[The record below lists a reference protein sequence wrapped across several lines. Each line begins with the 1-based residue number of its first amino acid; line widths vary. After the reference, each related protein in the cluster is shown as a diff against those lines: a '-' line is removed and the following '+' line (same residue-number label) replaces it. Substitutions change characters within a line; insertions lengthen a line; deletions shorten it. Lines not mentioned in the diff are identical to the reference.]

1 MSFRRAST
9 GATGTWF
16 VGLMS
21 GTSLDA
27 VDAVLVDLAEQGHH
41 HLLAHH
47 SLPIPDRLRANIARL
62 CQPGGVEA
70 DLIDQVGTADREMG
84 ELLADAVA
92 ALLTTAGIP
101 ADRIAAIGSHGQT
114 IRHRPPDGTTDHP
127 FTLQI
132 GDPNC
137 IAARTGI
144 TTVADFRR
152 RDIALGGQGAPLVPP
167 FHAAAFQHRD
177 IDRAIVNVGG
187 IANVTLLPTQG
198 EVSGFDV
205 GPGNCLLD
213 AWVKR
218 HLDRPYD
225 DAGAWGQAHSPDA
238 RLLRTLLQ
246 HPFFGRLPPKSTGR
260 EEFNLGW
267 LDARLRTL
275 PTLAPGVVQATLL
288 ALTSTTLT
296 QALEK
301 YPSVREVYLCG
312 GGARN
317 GALLADLSAR
327 LKPRTV
333 ATTAALGIDP
343 QWVEAAAFA
352 WLARETLL
360 GRPGNLPAVT
370 GASRP
375 TVLGAIYPA

>member
-1 MSFRRAST
+1 MSPGRAST
-9 GATGTWF
+9 GADGTHF
-16 VGLMS
+16 IGLMS

-27 VDAVLVDLAEQGHH
+27 VDAVLVDLNEHRH
-41 HLLAHH
+41 DVLAHH
-47 SLPIPDRLRANIARL
+47 SQPIPDNLRAAIARL
-62 CQPGGVEA
+62 CQPGDIEG
-70 DLIDQVGTADREMG
+70 DPIDQIGAVDREMG

-92 ALLTTAGIP
+92 ALLAIADIP
-101 ADRIAAIGSHGQT
+101 AARIAAIGSHGQT
-114 IRHRPPDGTTDHP
+114 IRHRPPDGATAHP

-167 FHAAAFQHRD
+167 FHAAAFRHPDR
-177 IDRAIVNVGG
+177 DRAVVNLGG
-187 IANVTLLPTQG
+187 IANVTLLPSRG
-198 EVSGFDV
+198 DVSGFDV

-225 DAGAWGQAHSPDA
+225 DGGAWASAFTPDA
-238 RLLRTLLQ
+238 SLLQTLQQ
-246 HPFFGRLPPKSTGR
+246 HPFFNREPPKSTGR
-260 EEFNLGW
+260 EDFNLSW
-267 LDARLRTL
+267 LDAQLRGFPAL
-275 PTLAPGVVQATLL
+275 EPGVVQATLL
-288 ALTSTTLT
+288 TLTSTTLT
-296 QALEK
+296 LALEK
-301 YPSVREVYLCG
+301 YSTIGEVYFCG

-317 GALLADLSAR
+317 QALLDDLSAR

-333 ATTAALGIDP
+333 ATTAALGLDP

-352 WLARETLL
+352 WLARETLH

-370 GASRP
+370 GASRAA
-375 TVLGAIYPA
+375 VLGAIYPA

>member
-1 MSFRRAST
+1 MSPRRAST
-9 GATGTWF
+9 GADGTHF
-16 VGLMS
+16 IGLMS

-27 VDAVLVDLAEQGHH
+27 VDAVLVDLNEHRH
-41 HLLAHH
+41 DVLAHH
-47 SLPIPDRLRANIARL
+47 SQPIPDDLRAAIARL
-62 CQPGGVEA
+62 CQPGDIEG
-70 DLIDQVGTADREMG
+70 DPIDQIGAVDREMG

-92 ALLTTAGIP
+92 ALLATAGMP

-114 IRHRPPDGTTDHP
+114 IRHRPPDGATAHP

-152 RDIALGGQGAPLVPP
+152 RDMVLGGQGAPLVPP
-167 FHAAAFQHRD
+167 FHAAAFRHPDR
-177 IDRAIVNVGG
+177 DRAVVNLGG
-187 IANVTLLPTQG
+187 IANVTLLPSRG

-225 DAGAWGQAHSPDA
+225 DGGAWATAFTPDA
-238 RLLRTLLQ
+238 SLLQTLQQ
-246 HPFFGRLPPKSTGR
+246 HPFFTREPPKSTGR
-260 EEFNLGW
+260 EDFNLGW
-267 LDARLRTL
+267 LDAQLQAF
-275 PTLAPGVVQATLL
+275 PTLEPGVVQATLL

-296 QALEK
+296 LALEN
-301 YPSVREVYLCG
+301 YSTFTEAYFCG

-317 GALLADLSAR
+317 QALLDDLSVR

-333 ATTAALGIDP
+333 ATTAALGVDP
-343 QWVEAAAFA
+343 QCVEATAFA
-352 WLARETLL
+352 WLARETLH

-370 GASRP
+370 GASRA

>member
-1 MSFRRAST
+1 
-9 GATGTWF
+9 
-16 VGLMS
+16 MS

-27 VDAVLVDLAEQGHH
+27 VDAVLVDLNDNGHAV
-41 HLLAHH
+41 LAHH
-47 SLPIPDRLRANIARL
+47 SQPIPDDLRAAIARL
-62 CQPGGVEA
+62 CQPGDIEG
-70 DLIDQVGTADREMG
+70 DPIDQIGSADREMG
-84 ELLADAVA
+84 ELLANAVA
-92 ALLTTAGIP
+92 ALLAVADIP
-101 ADRIAAIGSHGQT
+101 AARIVAIGSHGQT
-114 IRHRPPDGTTDHP
+114 IRHRPPDGATAHP

-152 RDIALGGQGAPLVPP
+152 RDIVLGGQGAPLVPP
-167 FHAAAFQHRD
+167 FHAAAFRHPDR
-177 IDRAIVNVGG
+177 DRAVVNLGG
-187 IANVTLLPTQG
+187 IANVTLLPSRG
-198 EVSGFDV
+198 DVSGFDV

-225 DAGAWGQAHSPDA
+225 DGVAWASAFTPDA
-238 RLLRTLLQ
+238 SLLQTLQQ
-246 HPFFGRLPPKSTGR
+246 HPFFKRAPPKSTGR

-267 LDARLRTL
+267 LDAQLRDF
-275 PTLAPGVVQATLL
+275 PALAPGVVQATLL

-296 QALEK
+296 LALEK
-301 YPSVREVYLCG
+301 YSAIGEVYFCG

-317 GALLADLSAR
+317 QALLDDLSVR

-333 ATTAALGIDP
+333 ATTAALGLDP

-352 WLARETLL
+352 WLARETLH

-370 GASRP
+370 GASRA

>member
-1 MSFRRAST
+1 MSPGRAST
-9 GATGTWF
+9 GADGTHF
-16 VGLMS
+16 IGLMS

-27 VDAVLVDLAEQGHH
+27 VDAVLVDLNEHRH
-41 HLLAHH
+41 DVLAHH
-47 SLPIPDRLRANIARL
+47 SQPIPDNLRAAIARL
-62 CQPGGVEA
+62 CQPGDIEG
-70 DLIDQVGTADREMG
+70 DPIDQIGAVDREMG
-84 ELLADAVA
+84 ELFADAVA
-92 ALLTTAGIP
+92 ALLAIADIP
-101 ADRIAAIGSHGQT
+101 AARIAAIGSHGQT
-114 IRHRPPDGTTDHP
+114 IRHRPPDGATAHP

-167 FHAAAFQHRD
+167 FHAAAFRHPDR
-177 IDRAIVNVGG
+177 DRAVVNLGG
-187 IANVTLLPTQG
+187 IANVTLLPAEG

-225 DAGAWGQAHSPDA
+225 DGGAWASAFTPDA
-238 RLLRTLLQ
+238 SLLQTLQQ
-246 HPFFGRLPPKSTGR
+246 HPFFNREPPKSTGR
-260 EEFNLGW
+260 EDFNLSW
-267 LDARLRTL
+267 LDAQLRGFPAL
-275 PTLAPGVVQATLL
+275 EPGVVQATLL
-288 ALTSTTLT
+288 TLTSTTLT
-296 QALEK
+296 LALEK
-301 YPSVREVYLCG
+301 YSTIGEVYFCG

-317 GALLADLSAR
+317 QALLDDLSAR

-333 ATTAALGIDP
+333 ATTAALGLDP

-352 WLARETLL
+352 WLARETLH

-370 GASRP
+370 GASRAA
-375 TVLGAIYPA
+375 VLGAIYPA

>member
-1 MSFRRAST
+1 MSHRRAST
-9 GATGTWF
+9 GAIGTCF

-27 VDAVLVDLAEQGHH
+27 VDAVLIDFTEHGHRV
-41 HLLAHH
+41 LAHH
-47 SLPIPDRLRANIARL
+47 SKPIPDHLRAALARL
-62 CQPGGVEA
+62 CRPGGIEG
-70 DLIDQVGTADREMG
+70 DPIDQVGTADREMG
-84 ELLADAVA
+84 ELLADAA
-92 ALLTTAGIP
+92 AGLLATAGMP

-114 IRHRPPDGTTDHP
+114 IRHRPPDGTTTLP

-152 RDIALGGQGAPLVPP
+152 RDIVLGGQGAPLVPP
-167 FHAAAFQHRD
+167 FHAAAFRHRD
-177 IDRAIVNVGG
+177 VDRAVVNVGG
-187 IANVTLLPTQG
+187 IANITLLPARGT
-198 EVSGFDV
+198 VSGFDV

-225 DAGAWGQAHSPDA
+225 DAGAWAQAHDPDA
-238 RLLRTLLQ
+238 KLLRILLQ
-246 HPFFGRLPPKSTGR
+246 HSFFHRLPPKSTGR

-267 LDARLRTL
+267 LDAQVQAFPALE
-275 PTLAPGVVQATLL
+275 PGVVQATLL

-296 QALEK
+296 RTLER
-301 YPSVREVYLCG
+301 YPTISEVYLCG

-317 GALLADLSAR
+317 SALLADLSAR
-327 LKPRTV
+327 LAPRLV

-352 WLARETLL
+352 WLARETLH

-370 GASRP
+370 GARRA

>member
-27 VDAVLVDLAEQGHH
+27 VDAVLIDWAEHRH
-41 HLLAHH
+41 EVVAHH
-47 SLPIPDRLRANIARL
+47 SEPIPDHLRAALARL
-62 CQPGGVEA
+62 CQPGGIEG
-70 DLIDQVGTADREMG
+70 DPIDQVGIADREMG

-101 ADRIAAIGSHGQT
+101 AGRIAAIGSHGQT
-114 IRHRPPDGTTDHP
+114 IRHRPPDGATTHP

-167 FHAAAFQHRD
+167 FHAAAFRHRD

-187 IANVTLLPTQG
+187 IANVTLLPARG

-218 HLDRPYD
+218 HLNRPYD
-225 DAGAWGQAHSPDA
+225 AAGAWAQAHSPDA
-238 RLLRTLLQ
+238 SLLRALLQ
-246 HPFFGRLPPKSTGR
+246 HPFFDRLPPKSTGR
-260 EEFNLGW
+260 EEFNPGW
-267 LDARLRTL
+267 LDARLRAFPAL
-275 PTLAPGVVQATLL
+275 EPGVVQATLL
-288 ALTSTTLT
+288 ALTSTVLT
-296 QALEK
+296 QALAK
-301 YPSVREVYLCG
+301 YPTVSEVYLCG

-317 GALLADLSAR
+317 SALLADLAAR
-327 LKPRTV
+327 LTPRTV

-352 WLARETLL
+352 WLARETLQ

-370 GASRP
+370 GASRAA
-375 TVLGAIYPA
+375 VLGAIYPG

>member
-1 MSFRRAST
+1 MSSRRAST
-9 GATGTWF
+9 GADGTHF
-16 VGLMS
+16 IGLMS

-27 VDAVLVDLAEQGHH
+27 VDAVLVDLNDNGHAV
-41 HLLAHH
+41 LAHH
-47 SLPIPDRLRANIARL
+47 SQPIPDDLRAAIARL
-62 CQPGGVEA
+62 CQPGDIEG
-70 DLIDQVGTADREMG
+70 DPIDQIGSADREMG
-84 ELLADAVA
+84 ELLANAVA
-92 ALLTTAGIP
+92 ALLAVADIP
-101 ADRIAAIGSHGQT
+101 AARIVAIGSHGQT
-114 IRHRPPDGTTDHP
+114 IRHRPPDGATAHP

-152 RDIALGGQGAPLVPP
+152 RDMVLGGQGAPLVPP
-167 FHAAAFQHRD
+167 FHAAAFRHPDR
-177 IDRAIVNVGG
+177 DRAVVNLGG
-187 IANVTLLPTQG
+187 IANVTLLPSRG

-225 DAGAWGQAHSPDA
+225 DGGAWASAFTPDA
-238 RLLRTLLQ
+238 SLLQTLQQ
-246 HPFFGRLPPKSTGR
+246 HPFFTREPPKSTGR
-260 EEFNLGW
+260 EDFNLGW
-267 LDARLRTL
+267 LDAQLQAF
-275 PTLAPGVVQATLL
+275 PTLEPGVVQATLL

-296 QALEK
+296 LALEN
-301 YPSVREVYLCG
+301 YSTFTEVYFCG

-317 GALLADLSAR
+317 QALLDDLSVR

-333 ATTAALGIDP
+333 ATTAALGLDP

-352 WLARETLL
+352 WLARETLH
-360 GRPGNLPAVT
+360 GRSGNLPAVT
-370 GASRP
+370 GASRA

>member
-1 MSFRRAST
+1 MSPGRAST
-9 GATGTWF
+9 GADGTHF
-16 VGLMS
+16 IGLMS

-27 VDAVLVDLAEQGHH
+27 VDAVLVDLNEHRH
-41 HLLAHH
+41 DVLAHH
-47 SLPIPDRLRANIARL
+47 SQPIPDNLRAAIARL
-62 CQPGGVEA
+62 CQPGDIEG
-70 DLIDQVGTADREMG
+70 DPIDQIGAVDREMG
-84 ELLADAVA
+84 ELFADAVA
-92 ALLTTAGIP
+92 ALLAIADIP
-101 ADRIAAIGSHGQT
+101 AARIAAIGSHGQT
-114 IRHRPPDGTTDHP
+114 IRHRPPDGATAHP

-167 FHAAAFQHRD
+167 FHAAAFRHPDR
-177 IDRAIVNVGG
+177 DRAVVNLGG
-187 IANVTLLPTQG
+187 IANVTLLPAEG

-213 AWVKR
+213 AWIKR

-225 DAGAWGQAHSPDA
+225 DGGAWASAFTPDA
-238 RLLRTLLQ
+238 SLLQTLQQ
-246 HPFFGRLPPKSTGR
+246 HPFFNREPPKSTGR
-260 EEFNLGW
+260 EDFNLSW
-267 LDARLRTL
+267 LDAQLRGFPAL
-275 PTLAPGVVQATLL
+275 EPGVVQATLL

-296 QALEK
+296 LALEK
-301 YPSVREVYLCG
+301 YSTIGEVYFCG

-317 GALLADLSAR
+317 QALLDDLSGR

-333 ATTAALGIDP
+333 ATTAALGLDP

-352 WLARETLL
+352 WLARETLH

-370 GASRP
+370 GASWAA
-375 TVLGAIYPA
+375 VLGAIYPA

>member
-1 MSFRRAST
+1 MTVTRAST
-9 GATGTWF
+9 GAKASYF
-16 VGLMS
+16 IGLMS

-27 VDAVLVDLAEQGHH
+27 VDAVLIDLAEHRH
-41 HLLAHH
+41 DVLAHH
-47 SLPIPDRLRANIARL
+47 SQPIPDHLRATMARL
-62 CQPGGVEA
+62 CQPGGIEG
-70 DLIDQVGTADREMG
+70 DPIDQVGSVDREMG
-84 ELLADAVA
+84 ELLADTVT
-92 ALLTTAGIP
+92 ALLASAGVS
-101 ADRIAAIGSHGQT
+101 ADRITAIGSHGQT
-114 IRHRPPDGTTDHP
+114 IRHRPPDGATAHP

-137 IAARTGI
+137 LTARTGI

-167 FHAAAFQHRD
+167 FHAAAFRHRD

-187 IANVTLLPTQG
+187 IANITLLPARG

-218 HLDRPYD
+218 HLGRPYD
-225 DAGAWGQAHSPDA
+225 DAGAWAQAHSPDA
-238 RLLRTLLQ
+238 KLLRALLQ
-246 HPFFGRLPPKSTGR
+246 YPFFSRLPPKSTGR

-267 LDARLRTL
+267 LDARLRAFPAL
-275 PTLAPGVVQATLL
+275 EPGVVQATLL
-288 ALTSTTLT
+288 ALTSTALT

-301 YPSVREVYLCG
+301 YPAVSEVYLCG

-317 GALLADLSAR
+317 SALLADLSAR
-327 LKPRTV
+327 LTPRTV

-343 QWVEAAAFA
+343 LWVEAVAFA
-352 WLARETLL
+352 WLARETLQ

-370 GASRP
+370 GASRA
-375 TVLGAIYPA
+375 TVLGAIYPG